1 MPATVTY
8 LSNPTVTVT
17 APSAMTLTD
26 HCSAATLT
34 LTAEA
39 LENTA
44 FGQTSRTFTAGLFN
58 NELTLTLFQSYGA
71 TEVEAILA
79 SCVGTGSTV
88 LTISP
93 SGATESATNPEY
105 VLTNCMLANFT
116 PINSTV
122 GELATVEASFTGGT
136 WVRDITA
143 P

>member
-1 MPATVTY
+1 MATVTY

-71 TEVEAILA
+71 TEVETMLN
-79 SCVGTGSTV
+79 SLFGVESTLV
-88 LTISP
+88 ISP
-93 SGATESATNPEY
+93 AGATESASNPEY
-105 VLTNCMLANFT
+105 TLTGCYLETVT
-116 PINSTV
+116 PISATV
-122 GELATVEASFTGGT
+122 GELSVVEAVFMGGSF
-136 WVRDITA
+136 VRDVTA

>member
-1 MPATVTY
+1 MSTVTY

-17 APSAMTLTD
+17 SPSAMTLTD

-58 NELTLTLFQSYGA
+58 NELTLTLFQGYGA
-71 TEVEAILA
+71 TEVETMLNSMFGVA
-79 SCVGTGSTV
+79 STIV
-88 LTISP
+88 ISP
-93 SGATESATNPEY
+93 AGATESASNPEY
-105 VLTNCMLANFT
+105 TLTGCYLETVT
-116 PINSTV
+116 PISATV
-122 GELATVEASFTGGT
+122 GELSVVEATFMGGSF
-136 WVRDITA
+136 VRDVTT

>member
-1 MPATVTY
+1 MATVTY

-17 APSAMTLTD
+17 SPSAMTLTD

-71 TEVEAILA
+71 TEVETMLN
-79 SCVGTGSTV
+79 SMFGVESTIV
-88 LTISP
+88 ISP
-93 SGATESATNPEY
+93 AGATESASNPEY
-105 VLTNCMLANFT
+105 TLTGCYLETVT
-116 PINSTV
+116 PISATV
-122 GELATVEASFTGGT
+122 GELSVVEAVFKGGSF
-136 WVRDITA
+136 VRDVTA

>member
-1 MPATVTY
+1 MATVTY

-17 APSAMTLTD
+17 SPSAMTLTD

-44 FGQTSRTFTAGLFN
+44 FGQTSRTFCAGLFS

-71 TEVEAILA
+71 TEVETMLNSMFGVA
-79 SCVGTGSTV
+79 STIV
-88 LTISP
+88 ISP
-93 SGATESATNPEY
+93 AGATESASNPEY
-105 VLTNCMLANFT
+105 TLTGCYLETVT
-116 PINSTV
+116 PISATV
-122 GELATVEASFTGGT
+122 GELSVVEAVFKGGSF
-136 WVRDITA
+136 VRDVTT

>member
-1 MPATVTY
+1 MATVTY

-39 LENTA
+39 VENTA

-58 NELTLTLFQSYGA
+58 NELTLTLFQGYGA
-71 TEVEAILA
+71 TEVETMLNSMFGVA
-79 SCVGTGSTV
+79 STIV
-88 LTISP
+88 ISP
-93 SGATESATNPEY
+93 AGATESASNPEY
-105 VLTNCMLANFT
+105 TLTGCYLETVT
-116 PINSTV
+116 PISATV
-122 GELATVEASFTGGT
+122 GELSVVEATFMGGT
-136 WVRDITA
+136 YARDVTT

>member
-17 APSAMTLTD
+17 SPSAMTLTD

-44 FGQTSRTFTAGLFN
+44 FGQTSRTFTAGLYS

-71 TEVEAILA
+71 TEVEAMLNSMFGVI
-79 SCVGTGSTV
+79 STIV
-88 LTISP
+88 ISP
-93 SGATESATNPEY
+93 SGTTESASNPEY
-105 VLTNCMLANFT
+105 TLTGCYLETVT
-116 PINSTV
+116 PIMATV
-122 GELATVEASFTGGT
+122 GELSVVEATFKGGT
-136 WVRDITA
+136 YGRDIT
-143 P
+143 

>member
-17 APSAMTLTD
+17 SPSAMTLTD

-44 FGQTSRTFTAGLFN
+44 FGQTSRTFTAGLYS
-58 NELTLTLFQSYGA
+58 NELTLTLFQGYGSG
-71 TEVEAILA
+71 EVEAMLNSMFGVI
-79 SCVGTGSTV
+79 STIV
-88 LTISP
+88 ISP
-93 SGATESATNPEY
+93 AGASETPSNPEY
-105 VLTNCMLANFT
+105 TLTGCYLETVT
-116 PINSTV
+116 PIMATV
-122 GELATVEASFTGGT
+122 GELSVVEATFKGGT
-136 WVRDITA
+136 YARDIT

>member
-1 MPATVTY
+1 MATVTY

-17 APSAMTLTD
+17 SPSAMTLTD

-44 FGQTSRTFTAGLFN
+44 FGQTSRTFTAGLYS

-71 TEVEAILA
+71 TEVETYLNTLFGVA
-79 SCVGTGSTV
+79 S
-88 LTISP
+88 TIVVSP
-93 SGATESATNPEY
+93 SGTTESASNPEY
-105 VLTNCMLANFT
+105 TLTGCYLETVT

-122 GELATVEASFTGGT
+122 GELSVVEAVFMGGT
-136 WVRDITA
+136 YARDVTT

>member
-1 MPATVTY
+1 MATVTY

-17 APSAMTLTD
+17 SPSAMTLTD

-44 FGQTSRTFTAGLFN
+44 FGQTSRTFTAGLYS

-71 TEVEAILA
+71 TEVETMLNSMFGVI
-79 SCVGTGSTV
+79 STIV
-88 LTISP
+88 ISP
-93 SGATESATNPEY
+93 AGATESASNPEY
-105 VLTNCMLANFT
+105 TLTGCYLETVT
-116 PINSTV
+116 PILTTV
-122 GELATVEASFTGGT
+122 GELSVVEATFKGGT
-136 WVRDITA
+136 FVRDVTA

>member
-1 MPATVTY
+1 MATVTY

-17 APSAMTLTD
+17 SPSAMTLTD

-44 FGQTSRTFTAGLFN
+44 FGQTSRTFTAGLYS

-71 TEVEAILA
+71 TEVETMLNSMFGVA
-79 SCVGTGSTV
+79 STIV
-88 LTISP
+88 ISP
-93 SGATESATNPEY
+93 AGATESASNPEY
-105 VLTNCMLANFT
+105 TLTGCYLATVT
-116 PINSTV
+116 PISATV
-122 GELATVEASFTGGT
+122 GELSVVEATFMGGSF
-136 WVRDITA
+136 VRDVTT

>member
-17 APSAMTLTD
+17 SPSSFTLTD

-44 FGQTSRTFTAGLFN
+44 FGQTSRTFTAGLYS

-71 TEVEAILA
+71 TEVETMLDTMFGVI
-79 SCVGTGSTV
+79 STIV
-88 LTISP
+88 ISP
-93 SGATESATNPEY
+93 AGASESASNPEY
-105 VLTNCMLANFT
+105 TLTGCYLETVT
-116 PINSTV
+116 PIMATV
-122 GELATVEASFTGGT
+122 GELSIVEATFKGGT
-136 WVRDITA
+136 YARDVT

>member
-1 MPATVTY
+1 MATVTY

-17 APSAMTLTD
+17 SPSAMTLTD

-44 FGQTSRTFTAGLFN
+44 FGQTSRTFTAGLYS

-71 TEVEAILA
+71 TEVETMLNSMFGVA
-79 SCVGTGSTV
+79 STIV
-88 LTISP
+88 ISP
-93 SGATESATNPEY
+93 AGATESASNPEY
-105 VLTNCMLANFT
+105 TLTGCYLETVT
-116 PINSTV
+116 PILTTV
-122 GELATVEASFTGGT
+122 GELSVVEATFKGGT
-136 WVRDITA
+136 YARDVTN

>member
-17 APSAMTLTD
+17 SPSAMTLTD

-44 FGQTSRTFTAGLFN
+44 FGQTSRTFTAGLYS
-58 NELTLTLFQSYGA
+58 NELTLTLFQGYGA
-71 TEVEAILA
+71 TEVETMLNSMFGVA
-79 SCVGTGSTV
+79 STIV
-88 LTISP
+88 ISP
-93 SGATESATNPEY
+93 AGASETPSNPEY
-105 VLTNCMLANFT
+105 TLTGCYLETVT
-116 PINSTV
+116 PIMATV
-122 GELATVEASFTGGT
+122 GELSVVEATFKGGT
-136 WVRDITA
+136 YTRDIT